1 MSRRSGVTLIEVLVS
16 IFVTAIG
23 LLAILALFPVGAFS
37 MANAIKNGR
46 CVQASINA
54 TAFAKFQNIAN
65 DSSIVNTTSGVNLY
79 TNPDATNLPSLPASY
94 TGPSYPVYV
103 DPVSTLNFSAPFS
116 SWLGDVNFFGAFA
129 YKTHIPRTSLNCFSS
144 IAAGGSNIPFQ
155 RMMTLLDDI
164 NFGQAAGPAYPSP
177 ALLQVEREDRYTWTY
192 MLQRPSANY
201 AGLVNA
207 TIVVYAG
214 RSAFLPGENTY
225 VTNAAGTFQ
234 GVQFIAGSNQVDV
247 TWNPLIG
254 QPKPVIKNGTWILDA
269 TCVHYN
275 QNTAKVE
282 VPPDGPHGFF
292 YRVVGVTEVPQTNTL
307 TLELQTP
314 IRGTSTVDLPP
325 LVPALQP
332 YGVLVV
338 MENVVEVFEKRP
350 L

>member
-1 MSRRSGVTLIEVLVS
+1 MTRRSGVTLIEVLVS

-23 LLAILALFPVGAFS
+23 LLALLALFPVGAFS

-54 TAFAKFQNIAN
+54 TAFAKFANIAN
-65 DSSIVNTTSGVNLY
+65 DSQITSNNLF
-79 TNPDATNLPSLPASY
+79 TNPDPIASGGSLPQIPANF
-94 TGPSYPVYV
+94 TGASYPVYV
-103 DPVSTLNFSAPFS
+103 DPVGRANFPSGQ
-116 SWLGDVNFFGAFA
+116 WLADVNFMANFP
-129 YKTHIPRTSLNCFSS
+129 YRTHLPRTSLNYFQLVS
-144 IAAGGSNIPFQ
+144 AGGSGVPAQ
-155 RMMTLLDDI
+155 RMLTLLDDI
-164 NFGQAAGPAYPSP
+164 NFGPAAGPVYPS
-177 ALLQVEREDRYTWTY
+177 ATLHEVEREDRYTWTY

-207 TIVVYAG
+207 TIVVYSG
-214 RSAFLPGENTY
+214 RSSFLPGENTY
-225 VTNAAGTFQ
+225 ITNAAGTFQ

-254 QPKPVIKNGTWILDA
+254 QPKPIIKNGTWILDA
-269 TCVHYN
+269 TCVHWD
-275 QNTAKVE
+275 QNATPPQVA
-282 VPPDGPHGFF
+282 VPPEGPHGFF

-314 IRGTSTVDLPP
+314 IRASTFD
-325 LVPALQP
+325 PAPVLQP